1 MLNRPKI
8 DKLNFTIN
16 KRELFNVDIDR
27 VISYLKGKKGVEYNN
42 NPPNYIIV
50 NLNPNKLIR
59 QNINYDA
66 TYEHNLQMNTDL
78 ILNFFNE
85 LEKFHIYP
93 YKCNIT
99 NLHIAK
105 DRIMEEI
112 PKAYNKPLIDN
123 QTQYKGRIV
132 AYEENNGTTPRVRV
146 CNKSKSMKRGSWLIK
161 FYDKA
166 VEIQEHLKITEI
178 NPLEPLSKEDIKLLG
193 RGYSRYTGRINLTK
207 INLMRCEVE
216 LKNDSLLLLPHI
228 GTRLTAMDIIT
239 MIKGEV
245 LYNELNKVFEEIL
258 NKGVFPTKKEPTKT
272 SLLDDFLVSGSMSR
286 FDRLFQA
293 LGRYQTYKE
302 YSNSVIS
309 EKDKLLNEIYDK
321 FVMC

>member
-1 MLNRPKI
+1 MLTGTKEHNNI
-8 DKLNFTIN
+8 F
-16 KRELFNVDIDR
+16 KRELFKAYED
-27 VISYLKGKKGVEYNN
+27 VISGKVKFIFDGDFGTSEADQDLTDDINNDETVSISDNKAPKNKRCKYLKTLADAYSSGKKKYAANMVSLAIERLRRKVFLD
-42 NPPNYIIV
+42 I
-50 NLNPNKLIR
+50 
-59 QNINYDA
+59 
-66 TYEHNLQMNTDL
+66 
-78 ILNFFNE
+78 
-85 LEKFHIYP
+85 
-93 YKCNIT
+93 
-99 NLHIAK
+99 
-105 DRIMEEI
+105 
-112 PKAYNKPLIDN
+112 
-123 QTQYKGRIV
+123 YKGRIV
-132 AYEENNGTTPRVRV
+132 AYEENNGTTPSVRV

-207 INLMRCEVE
+207 INLMRCEIE

-239 MIKGEV
+239 MIKGEA

-258 NKGVFPTKKEPTKT
+258 NKGVFPIKKEPTKT
-272 SLLDDFLVSGSMSR
+272 SLLDDFLISGSMSR

-321 FVMC
+321 FVIH

>member
-27 VISYLKGKKGVEYNN
+27 VISYLKGKKDVECNN

-105 DRIMEEI
+105 DRIMEEN
-112 PKAYNKPLIDN
+112 PQAYNKPLIDN

-132 AYEENNGTTPRVRV
+132 AYEENNGTTPSVRV
-146 CNKSKSMKRGSWLIK
+146 CNKSKSMKRGSWFIK

-178 NPLEPLSKEDIKLLG
+178 TPLEPLSKEDIKLLG
-193 RGYSRYTGRINLTK
+193 RGYSKYTGRINLTK
-207 INLMRCEVE
+207 INLMRCEIE
-216 LKNDSLLLLPHI
+216 LKNDSLLLLPRI

-258 NKGVFPTKKEPTKT
+258 NKGVFPIKKEPTKT
-272 SLLDDFLVSGSMSR
+272 SLLDDFLISGSMSR

-293 LGRYQTYKE
+293 LGKYQTYKE

-321 FVMC
+321 FILS